1 MTDEKHEIMFIL
13 RDNVAMS
20 VLYDMI
26 AKYED
31 DMSIAMSQKDGLVL
45 YVNLDPQELDV
56 FNQYYEWATSCACDL
71 DQDKPEGSYI

>member
-26 AKYED
+26 AKYQA
-31 DMSIAMSQKDGLVL
+31 DMSIAMDQKDGLL
-45 YVNLDPQELDV
+45 LFVNLDPQELDV
-56 FNQYYEWATSCACDL
+56 FNQYYDWATSCACDM

>member
-26 AKYED
+26 ARYQA
-31 DMSIAMSQKDGLVL
+31 DMSIAMDQKDGLL
-45 YVNLDPQELDV
+45 LFVNLDPQELDV
-56 FNQYYEWATSCACDL
+56 FNQCYEWATSYACDM